1 MRPRFLYTPWCLIL
15 ILLLSEIPE
24 RAKYFSVIDS
34 KDAFY
39 SVPLAQESQFLFVF
53 EDPTQPASQ
62 LTWTVLPQGFRDSP
76 HLFGQSLSRDLQ
88 NFNSSEAVVLQY
100 VDDILLCAE
109 TEEACSRASE
119 DFLNFLAGC
128 GYKASRE
135 KAQLCQQSVRYLG
148 LIISEGTRAIG
159 PERIKPILNHPLPMT
174 LRQLR
179 GFLGITGYCR
189 IWIPGYGE
197 LARPLYKLI
206 AETQQAQTD
215 KLVWSPETQKAFK
228 VLQTALLQAPA
239 LSLPTGSEFNLFV
252 TERKGV
258 ALGVLTQPRGPHQQ
272 PIAYLSRELDV
283 VSRGWPHCLRVI
295 GAAALL
301 APEALKIING

>member
-1 MRPRFLYTPWCLIL
+1 
-15 ILLLSEIPE
+15 
-24 RAKYFSVIDS
+24 
-34 KDAFY
+34 
-39 SVPLAQESQFLFVF
+39 
-53 EDPTQPASQ
+53 
-62 LTWTVLPQGFRDSP
+62 
-76 HLFGQSLSRDLQ
+76 
-88 NFNSSEAVVLQY
+88 
-100 VDDILLCAE
+100 
-109 TEEACSRASE
+109 
-119 DFLNFLAGC
+119 
-128 GYKASRE
+128 
-135 KAQLCQQSVRYLG
+135 
-148 LIISEGTRAIG
+148 
-159 PERIKPILNHPLPMT
+159 MT

-179 GFLGITGYCR
+179 GFWGITGYCH

-228 VLQTALLQAPA
+228 VLQTAFLQAPA

-283 VSRGWPHCLRVI
+283 VSCGWPHCLRVI

-301 APEALKIING
+301 APEALKIIKG